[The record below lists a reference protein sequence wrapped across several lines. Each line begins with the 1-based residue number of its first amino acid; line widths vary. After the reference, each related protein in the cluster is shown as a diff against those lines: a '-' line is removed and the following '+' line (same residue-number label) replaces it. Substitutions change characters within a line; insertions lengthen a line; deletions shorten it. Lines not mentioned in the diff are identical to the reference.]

1 MAVRSE
7 DLFQRDAQVVQFPSR
22 DRRPSARRLA
32 AERRVEAQ
40 RRAVASVL
48 AVVLAGILFFL
59 ATGPEGNALASR
71 SEAPKAVTL
80 QSGDTLW
87 DIAERYAAPG
97 QDPRAY
103 VHSLIEIN
111 DLGPV
116 PQVGERLKLPR

>member
-1 MAVRSE
+1 MAARSE
-7 DLFQRDAQVVQFPSR
+7 DLYLPDAQVVQFPSR

-40 RRAVASVL
+40 RRAVGVL
-48 AVVLAGILFFL
+48 VVVLAGILFLL
-59 ATGPEGNALASR
+59 ASGPEGNALASR

-87 DIAERYAAPG
+87 DIADRYAAPG

-111 DLGPV
+111 DLGPI
-116 PQVGERLKLPR
+116 PQVGQRLKLPR